1 MSFNDKFKL
10 YRNLLKTAEG
20 NETFSDK
27 PSNEKTEKD
36 KAEDKSKNDQPP
48 EQQEDNGNEVVG
60 QATQQM
66 QPPVPEGAESP
77 IYEVLGPS
85 IFQAASMGD
94 ENAKDVI
101 ARTAAEIVKSMMG
114 MGGVQ
119 NGMQGPPQQ
128 NPYMMQPQTP
138 EQQVANNIVPP
149 SIPPTMQPQY
159 QNPAG
164 VYTQAMQ

>member
-1 MSFNDKFKL
+1 MSFNERFLSYWK
-10 YRNLLKTAEG
+10 LLKIAEDG
-20 NETFSDK
+20 TFSDK

-36 KAEDKSKNDQPP
+36 KKEDEKKKNGEKSTEQPKNG
-48 EQQEDNGNEVVG
+48 GNEVIG
-60 QATQQM
+60 QATHEMQQ
-66 QPPVPEGAESP
+66 PIPEGAESP

-114 MGGVQ
+114 MGGMQ
-119 NGMQGPPQQ
+119 SGMGAGPVQQ
-128 NPYMMQPQTP
+128 NPVTP
-138 EQQVANNIVPP
+138 EQQVANNIVPA

-159 QNPAG
+159 QNPNG